1 MKNTH
6 AAIVD
11 RWIETLDSMS
21 KQLDFTPI
29 RTRIDFWDEV
39 AAAVRRHADLQ
50 KVKAAV
56 TKQHQEEIRTIA
68 ADVRRGA
75 KTIPKDRLE
84 VIDEMASFT

>member
-1 MKNTH
+1 
-6 AAIVD
+6 V
-11 RWIETLDSMS
+11 

-29 RTRIDFWDEV
+29 RTRIDFWDE
-39 AAAVRRHADLQ
+39 AAVKRHANLR

-56 TKQHQEEIRTIA
+56 TKQHQEEIGTIA

-75 KTIPKDRLE
+75 KTIPKNRLE